1 MKFIDDRYSSGLNTS
16 VTFYEIYWLV
26 NRSRDKLVRCQSAYC
41 FESGKMPFVYVERS
55 NDSISVFDSKCS
67 RLYRR
72 DTVFSFVNFL
82 SFFFFLSLS
91 LFEILFRSVL
101 PRLISVSSPL
111 SLFDLVNYTSI
122 NGKRN

>member
-1 MKFIDDRYSSGLNTS
+1 MKFVDDRYSSGLNTS

-72 DTVFSFVNFL
+72 DTFSSLL
-82 SFFFFLSLS
+82 SFIFFPFFLSLS
-91 LFEILFRSVL
+91 FRNPFSISPFEAHFGLFATFTFR
-101 PRLISVSSPL
+101 
-111 SLFDLVNYTSI
+111 F
-122 NGKRN
+122 GKLHVCKW